1 MELQPLNCEAGI
13 PWEDGEKVGNYRG
26 FTSSQVLG
34 YIKEVEL
41 FGLTGE
47 VMFDSQGF
55 RTNFK
60 LDVMEKFHNRLKKAA
75 IWSEKGG

>member
-1 MELQPLNCEAGI
+1 M
-13 PWEDGEKVGNYRG
+13 
-26 FTSSQVLG
+26 LG
-34 YIKEVEL
+34 YVKEVEL

-75 IWSEKGG
+75 IWSEKGGWL